1 MMEERG
7 AGLFETITST
17 GRSGKNSD
25 WVLSQ
30 KNLAKNEIFVH
41 FIQIWKF

>member
-1 MMEERG
+1 MLVCLKLSQAVADLE
-7 AGLFETITST
+7 
-17 GRSGKNSD
+17 KNSD